1 MSDIFVVGHDGSKGS
16 DRAIAFAVA
25 RAKAGGAEL
34 RIAHIL
40 EWSAYSFL
48 TPEELEARHKRRQQE
63 MERAEKD
70 VDPVVERVRA
80 EGIPAS
86 AVIRY
91 GHVAEILC
99 KIAEEVGAAQIF
111 IGRTGH
117 SKLGARLFGSVPGAL
132 MQSAPVP
139 VTVVP

>member
-1 MSDIFVVGHDGSKGS
+1 MSDIFVVGYDGSKGA
-16 DRAIAFAVA
+16 DRAVAFAVA

-48 TPEELEARHKRRQQE
+48 TPEELEARHKRRQE
-63 MERAEKD
+63 ELERVEKD
-70 VDPVVERVRA
+70 IDPVVESVRTQGV
-80 EGIPAS
+80 EAS
-86 AVIRY
+86 AVVRY
-91 GHVAEILC
+91 GHVAEYLC

-117 SKLGARLFGSVPGAL
+117 SKLEARLFGSVPGAL